1 MSLDIPSLYT
11 PQIVRETCSSFHS
24 KIAWIDHQKI
34 QEFVHTMDLN
44 ELFDFV
50 YSDTGLSTN
59 SFTSEISFPSIYDE
73 AGFLFLAH
81 AIDFGSGFRPL
92 LHKYRNGQGAWLTI
106 RAGLIKL
113 GNMNSTCDSQWLQSL
128 TLSEILEIW

>member
-1 MSLDIPSLYT
+1 MNSLI
-11 PQIVRETCSSFHS
+11 
-24 KIAWIDHQKI
+24 
-34 QEFVHTMDLN
+34 
-44 ELFDFV
+44 LFI
-50 YSDTGLSTN
+50 LILALAP